1 MDLRIR
7 SRTSNEGGRRAAHEK
22 AKGQRHQSDLQK
34 ADYNRCTY
42 GLFRQT
48 NEDGDDEMCAYI
60 QWFCTPEELAFG
72 KRSKIR
78 PDQSMVEPQCCQ
90 KTPSFGSILVA
101 CRQSPSLFTE
111 DFVWEEIYK
120 GPEDLLD
127 LIDFVKEQTKGK
139 RKHLPSKEEDKE
151 YEQKK
156 EADNEEP
163 RTPHKRRKTTST
175 TATPKS
181 TVKASKYTTPTHK
194 RIMIKKPI
202 EITPLGTRVLSPSQY
217 LSTPYS
223 HARTTLHVSAVPTAL
238 PCRSDEFSTV
248 YSHLYSAI
256 VDGSGTC
263 IYISGT
269 PGTGKTA
276 TVREVVASLHQAVLN
291 EELDDFNFVEIN
303 GMKVT
308 EPHQSYSL
316 LWEALKG
323 DRVSP
328 HHALSLLE
336 QEFSHPSPRRIP
348 CVVLMDEL
356 DQLVTKN
363 QSVMYNFFNW
373 PAMRHSRLIVLAV
386 ANTMDLPERTLSNKI
401 SSRLGL
407 TRITFSGY
415 THTQLMEIISS
426 RLQNVPGN
434 IVDQDAVQFASR
446 KVAAVSGDARRALDI
461 CRRAVEIAE
470 QSQQK
475 HEAGPTGNEDDGDDG
490 AVAAGT
496 PSRKGRGPANDAQQP
511 KTERNNSTQ
520 QLARV
525 TIATI
530 KQAINEAT
538 SSPIAQHLRCLPL
551 ASKLF
556 LAAIL
561 ARTRRTGVAESTF
574 GDVIVEAKRIADVAE
589 NSAIHDFLLVDGHNS
604 EKTNPSSTMPR
615 ILALGA
621 AAMELVEAEQAKR
634 QRNGIQCLTKEG
646 KLYQYSPGNSFVASP
661 KQYSINMQWWTSHS
675 FNSQGPFQLLLTH
688 TEINIFKASC
698 SAAALNVVS
707 PGRMFPAANNF
718 NNIGVLLNL
727 QGAAAPM
734 HADIGNRPAGRNQVL
749 SQFQSGSNA
758 NSFDDGIT
766 AGVVSEFHDSFLGWC
781 VPAVDSVVGPEL
793 LRDLES
799 VISLAV
805 NSAASPTGPAPTMAT
820 VDPGCTFP
828 FNTPHSRP
836 VGKMSESITSPF
848 SSTPAGTACSPLSA
862 SGIRTIQPPFTQWL
876 YMARR
881 QYDAVSF
888 FEARDPGPCFVHD
901 ANACVMVSQ
910 RGRPT
915 CRKWEYYI
923 PSCPRIRPGVHVGTS
938 PCRISRPVR

>member
-1 MDLRIR
+1 MQRQKKYL
-7 SRTSNEGGRRAAHEK
+7 TKGGLAREDSDDELGYDDHPWQWIYESDEAPPSAEDEK
-22 AKGQRHQSDLQK
+22 APTTTKKRK
-34 ADYNRCTY
+34 ASVLSQNTKKRVIVGARMGSFSVRVGDAILLKSPEQGKDWV
-42 GLFRQT
+42 GLICSFSET

-78 PDQSMVEPQCCQ
+78 PDVLPNESYITADFNVNPLTAINGKATVLSKDAFFQKYPGGLPPKSKSGQSRYA
-90 KTPSFGSILVA
+90 KTIL
-101 CRQSPSLFTE
+101 CRRGVKQRTLQFTE
-111 DFVWEEIYK
+111 DFIWEDIYK

-127 LIDFVKEQTKGK
+127 LIDWIKEQTKGN
-139 RKHLPSKEEDKE
+139 RKHLLAKEDHE
-151 YEQKK
+151 YEQKR
-156 EADNEEP
+156 EAQEEEP
-163 RTPHKRRKTTST
+163 RTPHKRRKM
-175 TATPKS
+175 TATASTPKS
-181 TVKASKYTTPTHK
+181 AVKASKYTTPTHK

-202 EITPLGTRVLSPSQY
+202 EITPLGTRILSPSQY
-217 LSTPYS
+217 MSTPYS
-223 HARTTLHVSAVPTAL
+223 HARTTLHVSAVPTSL
-238 PCRSDEFSTV
+238 PCRSNEFSTV

-276 TVREVVASLHQAVLN
+276 TVRDVVASLHQAVLN

-407 TRITFSGY
+407 TRVTFPGY

-426 RLQNVPGN
+426 RLQDVPGN

-470 QSQQK
+470 QSQQSQQTP
-475 HEAGPTGNEDDGDDG
+475 HAASPEGENEDDET
-490 AVAAGT
+490 AVTASANT
-496 PSRKGRGPANDAQQP
+496 PSRKGRGAAKESSHP
-511 KTERNNSTQ
+511 KAEPRHV
-520 QLARV
+520 LPRV

-538 SSPIAQHLRCLPL
+538 SSPIAQHLRSLPL
-551 ASKLF
+551 AAKLF
-556 LAAIL
+556 LAALL
-561 ARTRRTGVAESTF
+561 ARTRRTGVVESTF
-574 GDVIVEAKRIADVAE
+574 GDVVMEAKRIADVAD
-589 NSAIHDFLLVDGHNS
+589 NSAIHDFLLIDSTAGKAS
-604 EKTNPSSTMPR
+604 SSSTMPR

-621 AAMELVEAEQAKR
+621 AAMDLVEA
-634 QRNGIQCLTKEG
+634 
-646 KLYQYSPGNSFVASP
+646 
-661 KQYSINMQWWTSHS
+661 
-675 FNSQGPFQLLLTH
+675 
-688 TEINIFKASC
+688 
-698 SAAALNVVS
+698 
-707 PGRMFPAANNF
+707 
-718 NNIGVLLNL
+718 
-727 QGAAAPM
+727 
-734 HADIGNRPAGRNQVL
+734 
-749 SQFQSGSNA
+749 
-758 NSFDDGIT
+758 
-766 AGVVSEFHDSFLGWC
+766 GVV
-781 VPAVDSVVGPEL
+781 A
-793 LRDLES
+793 
-799 VISLAV
+799 
-805 NSAASPTGPAPTMAT
+805 M
-820 VDPGCTFP
+820 
-828 FNTPHSRP
+828 
-836 VGKMSESITSPF
+836 
-848 SSTPAGTACSPLSA
+848 
-862 SGIRTIQPPFTQWL
+862 
-876 YMARR
+876 
-881 QYDAVSF
+881 
-888 FEARDPGPCFVHD
+888 EARSRGERAGKVRLRVGEEEVKSALMGDDEAKGLGF
-901 ANACVMVSQ
+901 NA
-910 RGRPT
+910 
-915 CRKWEYYI
+915 
-923 PSCPRIRPGVHVGTS
+923 
-938 PCRISRPVR
+938 

>member
-1 MDLRIR
+1 MQRQKKYL
-7 SRTSNEGGRRAAHEK
+7 TKGGLVREDSDDELGYDDHPWQWIYEADAAPQGAEDDKTPTKKRRAGAL
-22 AKGQRHQSDLQK
+22 GQGSKKRTIVGARMGSFSVRVGDAILLKSPEQGKDWV
-34 ADYNRCTY
+34 
-42 GLFRQT
+42 GLICSFSET
-48 NEDGDDEMCAYI
+48 NEEGDEEMCAYI

-78 PDQSMVEPQCCQ
+78 PDVLPNESYITADFNVNPLTAINGKATVLSKDAFFQ
-90 KTPSFGSILVA
+90 KYPGGQPPKSKSAAIRYAKTIM
-101 CRQSPSLFTE
+101 CRRGVKQRTLQFTE
-111 DFVWEEIYK
+111 DFVWEELYR

-127 LIDFVKEQTKGK
+127 LIDWIKEQTKGK
-139 RKHLPSKEEDKE
+139 RKHLPAKEEDGE
-151 YEQKK
+151 YDQKK
-156 EADNEEP
+156 QADEEEP
-163 RTPHKRRKTTST
+163 RTPNKRRKTTS
-175 TATPKS
+175 AASTPKS
-181 TVKASKYTTPTHK
+181 TIKTSKYTTPTHK

-202 EITPLGTRVLSPSQY
+202 EITPLGTRILSPSQY
-217 LSTPYS
+217 MSTPYS
-223 HARTTLHVSAVPTAL
+223 QARTTLHVSAVPTSL
-238 PCRSDEFSTV
+238 PCRSNEFDTV

-336 QEFSHPSPRRIP
+336 QEFSHPSPRRVP

-407 TRITFSGY
+407 TRITFPGY

-426 RLQNVPGN
+426 RLQGVPGN

-470 QSQQK
+470 QSQQTQD
-475 HEAGPTGNEDDGDDG
+475 ATSTADGEDESGG
-490 AVAAGT
+490 GTTT
-496 PSRKGRGPANDAQQP
+496 PSRKGRDVAKDIS
-511 KTERNNSTQ
+511 NSKAEQSTAPNRQ
-520 QLARV
+520 ARV

-538 SSPIAQHLRCLPL
+538 SSPIAQHLRSLPL

-556 LAAIL
+556 LAALL
-561 ARTRRTGVAESTF
+561 ARTRRTGVAETTF
-574 GDVIVEAKRIADVAE
+574 GDVVVEAKRIADIAD
-589 NSAIHDFLLVDGHNS
+589 NSAIHDFLLVDAVSG
-604 EKTNPSSTMPR
+604 KAGSTMPR

-621 AAMELVEAEQAKR
+621 AAMELVEA
-634 QRNGIQCLTKEG
+634 
-646 KLYQYSPGNSFVASP
+646 
-661 KQYSINMQWWTSHS
+661 
-675 FNSQGPFQLLLTH
+675 
-688 TEINIFKASC
+688 
-698 SAAALNVVS
+698 
-707 PGRMFPAANNF
+707 
-718 NNIGVLLNL
+718 GVL
-727 QGAAAPM
+727 AM
-734 HADIGNRPAGRNQVL
+734 
-749 SQFQSGSNA
+749 
-758 NSFDDGIT
+758 
-766 AGVVSEFHDSFLGWC
+766 
-781 VPAVDSVVGPEL
+781 
-793 LRDLES
+793 
-799 VISLAV
+799 
-805 NSAASPTGPAPTMAT
+805 
-820 VDPGCTFP
+820 
-828 FNTPHSRP
+828 
-836 VGKMSESITSPF
+836 
-848 SSTPAGTACSPLSA
+848 
-862 SGIRTIQPPFTQWL
+862 
-876 YMARR
+876 
-881 QYDAVSF
+881 
-888 FEARDPGPCFVHD
+888 EARSRGERAGKVRLRVGEEEVKSALMGD
-901 ANACVMVSQ
+901 AEAKGLGLNA
-910 RGRPT
+910 
-915 CRKWEYYI
+915 
-923 PSCPRIRPGVHVGTS
+923 
-938 PCRISRPVR
+938 